1 MVWPAIRGDEAEA
14 VSGAL
19 GDFVPD
25 SRIVDPCDFGGGGE
39 FRENGGSRSA
49 VVARMSHEARK
60 KEKMGGDSGDGERLC
75 AEEMK
80 SGRHG
85 RKFSVGIWPK
95 LLVLPSMRG

>member
-1 MVWPAIRGDEAEA
+1 
-14 VSGAL
+14 
-19 GDFVPD
+19 
-25 SRIVDPCDFGGGGE
+25 
-39 FRENGGSRSA
+39 
-49 VVARMSHEARK
+49 MSHEARK